1 MIMKLIEFI
10 QHYPDEQSCRDAY
23 RDYRLQV
30 GVECKKCQNTNHY
43 WMKSIERFQCTEC
56 GARTS
61 LRSGTVMEDSNLPFR
76 MWFIVLHLMSSTKK
90 SISAKEMQRQLGHKR
105 YEPIWFM
112 MQKIRTAMG
121 SRDQRYSLSGLTEAD
136 EGFFTTVDSENRGKR
151 KKKLK
156 RGRGSQNQT
165 PVLVMAETKT
175 SKKRKKGRPAYSC
188 KHFKMTVMADQTAE
202 TIKDIAAEGLDS
214 AARVKTDNARGFSKL
229 NQVVKTHKAKTVK
242 PKDAGKELPWVHI
255 AISNAKRN
263 LLNTYH
269 HVDDSYLQ
277 NYLDEFS
284 YKLNRRYMG
293 DKLFERLI
301 IACVSFAWII

>member
-10 QHYPDEQSCRDAY
+10 QHYPDEQSCKDAFREY
-23 RDYRLQV
+23 RQKV
-30 GVECKKCQNTNHY
+30 GVKCRKCQSTKHY
-43 WMKSIERFQCTEC
+43 WMKSIEQFQCIEC
-56 GARTS
+56 RTRTT
-61 LRSGTVMEDSNLPFR
+61 LRSGTVMHDSNLPFR
-76 MWFIVLHLMSSTKK
+76 MWFIVIHLMSSTKK

-105 YEPIWFM
+105 YEPIWYM

-121 SRDQRYSLSGLTEAD
+121 ARDEAYSLSGLTEVD

-156 RGRGSQNQT
+156 RGRGSQNRT

-175 SKKRKKGRPAYSC
+175 SKTRKKGRPAYSC
-188 KHFKMTVMADQTAE
+188 KYFKMSVMADQSAE
-202 TIKDIAAEGLDS
+202 TINDIAKESLDS
-214 AARVKTDNARGFSKL
+214 SARVKTDNARGFSKL
-229 NQVVKTHKAKTVK
+229 NQVVRTHKAKTVK
-242 PKDAGKELPWVHI
+242 PKHAGKELPWVHI

-269 HVDDSYLQ
+269 HIDDSYLQ
-277 NYLDEFS
+277 NYLDEFT
-284 YKLNRRYMG
+284 YKLNRRYLG
-293 DKLFERLI
+293 EKLFERLI